1 MSCGCDNRRKSQEL
15 DRQRGLAKKL
25 AMMEDEAVAIYL
37 NEDGTY
43 GFDVVS
49 KEIDKK
55 IIEYVTQ
62 Y

>member
-1 MSCGCDNRRKSQEL
+1 
-15 DRQRGLAKKL
+15 
-25 AMMEDEAVAIYL
+25 MMEDEAVAIYL

>member
-1 MSCGCDNRRKSQEL
+1 MSCGCENRRKSQEL
-15 DRQRGLAKKL
+15 DRQRKLAKKL

-37 NEDGTY
+37 NDNGTY
-43 GFDVVS
+43 GFAGVS
-49 KEIDKK
+49 EEIDKK